1 MATNGLKHTTTLN
14 REGGEAFTPNETTQS
29 YCTSWPPGERNKI
42 VLRIDRG
49 APQHSQLMVLRHQS
63 ITRL

>member
-14 REGGEAFTPNETTQS
+14 REGGEALTPNDTTQS
-29 YCTSWPPGERNKI
+29 YYTSKPTGERNKI
-42 VLRIDRG
+42 VLRIDRD
-49 APQHSQLMVLRHQS
+49 APQLSQLMVLRHQS